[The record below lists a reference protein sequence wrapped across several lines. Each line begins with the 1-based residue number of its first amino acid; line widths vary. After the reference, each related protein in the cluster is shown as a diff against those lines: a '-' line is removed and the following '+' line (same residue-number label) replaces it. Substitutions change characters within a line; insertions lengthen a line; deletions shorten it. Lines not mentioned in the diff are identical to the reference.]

1 MKGYKNM
8 QKLISLENTLQYSF
22 TSPSVIEY
30 YGSEW
35 AAGYRSKTAIAYQD
49 TGNEIILTFD
59 NDKKVIFDYSEW
71 ELVKLLIFINPSLDV
86 KIYEE
91 VFLE

>member
-1 MKGYKNM
+1 M
-8 QKLISLENTLQYSF
+8 QKLISLDNTLQYSF
-22 TSPSVIEY
+22 TSPSAIEY

-35 AAGYRSKTAIAYQD
+35 TADYCSKTAIDYQD

-59 NDKKVIFDYSEW
+59 ENKVVTFDYSEW
-71 ELVKLLIFINPSLDV
+71 ELVKLLIFIRSSSTDASIDA
-86 KIYEE
+86 KFYSE